1 LGALIYKKS
10 LRINLGKF
18 FTYSGIALIVV
29 ASSVLHKGLLDLQA
43 FGMIPAGLALNWTIV
58 AAYLIATLKPFTK
71 SLRAPK
77 SAGAV
82 KTPVTK

>member
-1 LGALIYKKS
+1 LIYKKS

-43 FGMIPAGLALNWTIV
+43 FGMIPGGSAVNWTIV
-58 AAYLIATLKPFTK
+58 AAYLAISLKPLAREILPF
-71 SLRAPK
+71 S
-77 SAGAV
+77 
-82 KTPVTK
+82 VTR